1 MSVNAHFPQQDSVRL
16 LLIRPD
22 HRSWFPAA
30 LYLLFAMADLFFSLI
45 AFRFGIAEGNPFMAW
60 LVVHGLFIP
69 GKILLTLLVTGLMV
83 VIYSAARR
91 WHWTIW
97 SGVALMGGVVAYHLW
112 ALPQIVGSASL
123 ASLL

>member
-1 MSVNAHFPQQDSVRL
+1 
-16 LLIRPD
+16 
-22 HRSWFPAA
+22 
-30 LYLLFAMADLFFSLI
+30 
-45 AFRFGIAEGNPFMAW
+45 
-60 LVVHGLFIP
+60 
-69 GKILLTLLVTGLMV
+69 MV

-112 ALPQIVGSASL
+112 ALPQITGSASF